1 MRADGRLAHSLP
13 LIVGALLAAFLP
25 QIATKPPWITLF
37 LVTCAGY
44 RLLAERRRLR
54 LTPAWIRTILGL
66 GSFIAVLQV
75 YGGINGVAPGSALLA
90 VMAALKLLETHSQRD
105 QFVLLFIC
113 LFMILASF
121 LQGQHIWS
129 VVYLFGAFGVTLA
142 AWSAAARD
150 GVPRTGRWYARE
162 AGVALSLALPLL
174 LALWVL
180 FPRVPGPFWA
190 IPTESGSA
198 NTGLSNTMSPGD
210 ISNLSKSN
218 ALSFRASFEGPTPAP
233 SQRYWR
239 AIVMDRF
246 DGRSWAA
253 NEDWATPEPNTVLPG
268 APGIRYTVR
277 MEPTDQ
283 RWMYALDMPVSRDG
297 REMLMTR
304 FQTLESRKPI
314 NERKEYTVVSVLDYK
329 TNTRMQQKRNS
340 YNTLLPDGVNPRA
353 REFATQLRGE
363 SASIEDFANR
373 VLSHFRNEPFYYT
386 LSPPP
391 LGRDSVDEFVFETR
405 RGFCEHYASAFAFMM
420 RAAGVPARIVAGYQ
434 GGEVNPLGGFLT
446 VRQSDAHAWTEIWIA
461 NRGWVRVDPTAAVAP
476 QRIEQNLD
484 SALRESGERV
494 PGAFDLPIMERLQ
507 VAWDLVNAR
516 WDEWVLGFGPETQ
529 RNFFEWLGLE
539 NPDWRDYIVLLT
551 VSLISIMAVITGLL
565 WWQQRPPT
573 RDAASRA
580 YRALQR
586 RTGTRTLRGEA
597 PLAWARRAGV
607 ARPTQAAH
615 IDAAVKLYLAARY
628 GDEQDAVPRLRR
640 AIRSLP
646 RKRAEA

>member
-13 LIVGALLAAFLP
+13 LIVAALLAAFLP
-25 QIATKPPWITLF
+25 QIANKPLWITLF

-54 LTPAWIRTILGL
+54 LTPAWVRTVLGL

-75 YGGINGVAPGSALLA
+75 YGGINGVGPGSALLA

-129 VVYLFGAFGVTLA
+129 IVYLFGAFGVTLA

-150 GVPRTGRWYARE
+150 GAPRTGRWYARE

-190 IPTESGSA
+190 IPTESGGAS
-198 NTGLSNTMSPGD
+198 TGLSSTMSPGD

-218 ALSFRASFEGPTPAP
+218 ALAFRASFEGPTPAP

-239 AIVMDRF
+239 AIIMDRF

-253 NEDWATPEPNTVLPG
+253 NENWAMPEPNAVVPIG
-268 APGIRYTVR
+268 PEVRYTVR

-283 RWMYALDMPVSRDG
+283 RWMYALDIPVSRTG
-297 REMLMTR
+297 RGMLMTR

-314 NERKEYTVVSVLDYK
+314 NERKEYDVVSVLEY
-329 TNTRMQQKRNS
+329 TTSTRMQAPRFS
-340 YNTLLPDGVNPRA
+340 YNTDLPDGVNPRA
-353 REFATQLRGE
+353 REFATQLRDE
-363 SASIEDFANR
+363 SASVEDFANR
-373 VLSHFRNEPFYYT
+373 VLSHFRNEPFFYT

-391 LGRDSVDEFVFETR
+391 LGRNSVDEFVFETR

-434 GGEVNPLGGFLT
+434 GGEINPLGGFLT
-446 VRQSDAHAWTEIWIA
+446 VRQSDAHAWTEIWIS

-476 QRIEQNLD
+476 QRIEQNLE
-484 SALRESGERV
+484 SALLESGER
-494 PGAFDLPIMERLQ
+494 
-507 VAWDLVNAR
+507 
-516 WDEWVLGFGPETQ
+516 
-529 RNFFEWLGLE
+529 
-539 NPDWRDYIVLLT
+539 
-551 VSLISIMAVITGLL
+551 
-565 WWQQRPPT
+565 
-573 RDAASRA
+573 
-580 YRALQR
+580 
-586 RTGTRTLRGEA
+586 
-597 PLAWARRAGV
+597 
-607 ARPTQAAH
+607 
-615 IDAAVKLYLAARY
+615 
-628 GDEQDAVPRLRR
+628 
-640 AIRSLP
+640 
-646 RKRAEA
+646 